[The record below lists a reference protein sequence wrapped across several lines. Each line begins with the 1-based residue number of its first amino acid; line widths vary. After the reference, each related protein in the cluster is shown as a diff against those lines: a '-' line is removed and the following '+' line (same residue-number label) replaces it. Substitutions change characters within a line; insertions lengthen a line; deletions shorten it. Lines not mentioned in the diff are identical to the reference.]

1 MQPGQLIENR
11 YRLEREI
18 GVGGMGAVWLATDVT
33 LDRQVAMKRAHAI
46 STDRGGDTTKL
57 QVEAGL
63 ATRVLHPNIVEVYG
77 VVGEADEQWLVMEY
91 VPGRSLAEIIAA
103 EQVLSVPRAIHYV
116 RQIADALDAV
126 HRAEVVH
133 GDVKPAN
140 ILIPDNGV
148 AKLSDFGVSRQVW
161 NAETLNTTGPILGTP
176 AYMAPEL
183 LDGKRP
189 APASDLFALGATLF
203 AAVEGETPY
212 GSDGAPLS
220 MVKRMVH
227 NDMVPMRNA
236 GSVAP
241 LLASMLATEPA
252 ERPTAAGASR
262 LLREL
267 GGTID
272 PIKESDPGKPKPRR
286 RRRQLVGMVSVVL
299 LVAVLGVVGWL
310 AWPKSGSAAVN
321 APTTSQPPK
330 PASGQDAADTGLT
343 LANQT
348 LVNPCGLMNADVL
361 AKFGTN
367 VGLDPH
373 FGNFNRCDV
382 LFDTNNTT
390 VDVQVVFA
398 DPDGGPTGKS
408 TVVAQ
413 APQISPNDCLR
424 TLLLPDGTQI
434 QVDTAP
440 QSNDGNG
447 TGTIDFCGIDEVAT
461 QYALGVLNRSGVPQR
476 PAGSSTGS
484 LAVYNACQLL
494 TPSQLSVVAGLN
506 LGNAQPSFG
515 DWQCEWDGVNHLDVT
530 ATFDQS
536 EPLSSTGGEEI
547 SIGSRAA
554 FVFLDDGGC
563 EADLV
568 YRTYPIGGGKQIS
581 ELVNVEVDGNQPQ
594 SQQCSLAE
602 GLAQDAS
609 AQLH

>member
-1 MQPGQLIENR
+1 LIENR

-18 GVGGMGAVWLATDVT
+18 GVGGMGVVWLATDVT

-46 STDRGGDTTKL
+46 STNRGDTTKL

-63 ATRVLHPNIVEVYG
+63 ATRVRHPNIVEVYG
-77 VVGEADEQWLVMEY
+77 VVGEADDQWLIMEY
-91 VPGRSLAEIIAA
+91 VPGRSLAEIIAV
-103 EQVLSVPRAIHYV
+103 EQVLSVPRAIHYI

-161 NAETLNTTGPILGTP
+161 NAETLNTTGPVVGTP

-227 NDMVPMRNA
+227 NDMVPMHNA
-236 GSVAP
+236 GSLAP

-272 PIKESDPGKPKPRR
+272 PVKETDPGKPDRR
-286 RRRQLVGMVSVVL
+286 RRRQLVGLALVVL

-310 AWPKSGSAAVN
+310 AWPKSDSSVAN
-321 APTTSQPPK
+321 TPTTSQPPN
-330 PASGQDAADTGLT
+330 PAGGEDAADTGLT

-373 FGNFNRCDV
+373 FGNFDRCDV
-382 LFDTNNTT
+382 LFETNNTT
-390 VDVQVVFA
+390 IDVQVDLD
-398 DPDGGPTGKS
+398 DPDGPPTGKS
-408 TVVAQ
+408 TVVVQ
-413 APQISPNDCLR
+413 APQIAPNDCER
-424 TLLLPDGTQI
+424 TVLLPDGTQI
-434 QVDTAP
+434 AVDAAV
-440 QSNDGNG
+440 QNG
-447 TGTIDFCGIDEVAT
+447 DDPPTGTVDFCGIDEVAT
-461 QYALGVLNRSGVPQR
+461 QFALGVLGTSGVPQR
-476 PAGSSTGS
+476 APGALTGS
-484 LAVYNACQLL
+484 LANYNACTLL
-494 TPSQLSVVAGLN
+494 TPAQLAVVAGIAS
-506 LGNAQPSFG
+506 GSPQPRFG
-515 DWQCEWDGVNHLDVT
+515 DWVCEWDGPDNLKVT
-530 ATFDQS
+530 VTFDQS
-536 EPLSSTGGEEI
+536 QPLDSSDGQQVAV
-547 SIGSRAA
+547 GSRAA
-554 FVFLDDGGC
+554 YVSLDTGGC

-568 YRTYPIGGGKQIS
+568 YRTINVSGGNQIS
-581 ELVNVEVDGNQPQ
+581 ELVNIEVDGNQPQ
-594 SQQCSLAE
+594 SQQC
-602 GLAQDAS
+602 GLAQVL
-609 AQLH
+609 AQDVNTKLH